1 MGAIV
6 QRIKEYLDYKGISN
20 AAFEKSMGLSNAAF
34 RNLLIKGGALG
45 SDKIENFITLY
56 PEINLQWLITG
67 EGEML
72 KSDQSENPVEEKPSL
87 VAENV
92 PQLSNAEILLREM
105 LAEERAR
112 NEALNEV
119 IWELKEENGRLKGE
133 LASGHKGGDAKS
145 AGSSSSADAV

>member
-1 MGAIV
+1 MKVRDFLKVNGLKQVDLA
-6 QRIKEYLDYKGISN
+6 RYLGITEAAVSN
-20 AAFEKSMGLSNAAF
+20 AVKGKSEFSPEN
-34 RNLLIKGGALG
+34 LIKIKSNPYGWDT
-45 SDKIENFITLY
+45 S
-56 PEINLQWLITG
+56 
-67 EGEML
+67 ML